1 MNKNLKQTCIF
12 IFSPLL
18 VFASLLSTAN
28 QTAFAEGKKLSS
40 DAEKVIDY
48 LSKDW
53 RKQFGSTDI
62 ATAIENL
69 GMKQDDELRLQIGD
83 HFRENLD
90 LVSNLRISGLNNYL
104 LSNTEKLIANYMI
117 HKIENESGYP
127 TLEEAVKVLEID
139 KKTLKVRMAFM
150 KKAGILVSAKNG
162 IKYSLI
168 DNYKTWGGPLRYNS
182 HIIDNGPCVR
192 GIDKQKI

>member
-139 KKTLKVRMAFM
+139 KKTLKERMAFM
-150 KKAGILVSAKNG
+150 KKAGILVSAENSL
-162 IKYSLI
+162 KYSLI
-168 DNYKTWGGPLRYNS
+168 FNYKTWGGPLRYNY
-182 HIIDNGPCVR
+182 HTVTIEGEQPFGVW
-192 GIDKQKI
+192 